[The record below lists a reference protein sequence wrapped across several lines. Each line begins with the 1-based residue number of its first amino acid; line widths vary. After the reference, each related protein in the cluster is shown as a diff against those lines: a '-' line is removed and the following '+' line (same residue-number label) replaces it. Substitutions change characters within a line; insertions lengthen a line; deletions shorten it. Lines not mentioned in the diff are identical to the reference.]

1 MWLRRLILAP
11 NWPRSSP
18 ILSSESVNLS
28 IMSWAPVMVVISVP
42 ETAPETL
49 PLVYDWETSSIPL
62 ASVVRLPET
71 FSARVS
77 SLVAP
82 IWKDTSASNLPLVPS
97 LLNSF
102 SPAKLLFSMIL
113 LSSLPSSLYSACIA
127 LRSASLLVPLADWV
141 ARSFMRCMI
150 SVISLSAP
158 SAVCSSEEASL
169 TLRRATAMPLVC
181 AFMRVAICRPAAS
194 SAAEL
199 MRRPV
204 PRRCWLVARALLVLF
219 RLVWVSSDE

>member
-1 MWLRRLILAP
+1 
-11 NWPRSSP
+11 
-18 ILSSESVNLS
+18 
-28 IMSWAPVMVVISVP
+28 MVVISVP

-82 IWKDTSASNLPLVPS
+82 IWKDTSAPNLPLVPS

-113 LSSLPSSLYSACIA
+113 LSSLPSSLYSACID